1 MPCRR
6 NQQAQM
12 SGAWRAV
19 GRYWNLSLGAM
30 LLPSQLA
37 RTPGGGNQWCLEV
50 PRIPGRGSGSCKGPE
65 AAGCGLS
72 EEGWLETGEGKDG
85 GLLRS
90 AVSYWVC
97 PRGP

>member
-1 MPCRR
+1 MPSLR

-19 GRYWNLSLGAM
+19 GRYWNLSPRAM

-37 RTPGGGNQWCLEV
+37 RTPG

-72 EEGWLETGEGKDG
+72 EEGWLETGEGRGG
-85 GLLRS
+85 GLLRA
-90 AVSYWVC
+90 AVRYWVC